1 MTIIIG
7 KRSNLSQKLMKELSN
22 VVLLSSSTIESELKQ
37 LQTFK
42 DKSFN
47 IIFNNFQT
55 ASHLN
60 DLSSPREYIEK
71 SIGVTAKVLDYI
83 KEHKIKVNKII
94 YTSSSSVYGNNI
106 LCSENDILQPL
117 NLHASLKVSNEK
129 LIEKFSKDNKIDYTL
144 LRVFNMYGGNDS
156 FSIVS
161 KIINAYKEK
170 KVLQLVNNG
179 NGIRD
184 YIHID
189 DVVYIY
195 KKVLNID
202 NISILNLGTGE
213 GTSLKNILDYL
224 RNQDILIELKSIERE
239 ELKISTSNNKK
250 LISLLGEYRF
260 RKIEKYI
267 LERIFEK

>member
-7 KRSNLSQKLMKELSN
+7 KRSNLSEKLMKELSN

-55 ASHLN
+55 ASRLN

-83 KEHKIKVNKII
+83 KNHEIKVNKII

-106 LCSENDILQPL
+106 FCSEDDVLQPL

-156 FSIVS
+156 FSIIS
-161 KIINAYKEK
+161 KIINAYKENR
-170 KVLQLVNNG
+170 VLQLVNNG

-195 KKVLNID
+195 KQVLNCK
-202 NISILNLGTGE
+202 NIPVLNVGIGE
-213 GTSLKNILDYL
+213 GKSLKNILDYL
-224 RNQDILIELKSIERE
+224 RNKNIEIALKSIDRE
-239 ELKISTSNNKK
+239 ELKISTSNNKR
-250 LISLLGEYRF
+250 LLEIIGEYEF
-260 RKIEKYI
+260 REIENYIVEKICEA
-267 LERIFEK
+267 